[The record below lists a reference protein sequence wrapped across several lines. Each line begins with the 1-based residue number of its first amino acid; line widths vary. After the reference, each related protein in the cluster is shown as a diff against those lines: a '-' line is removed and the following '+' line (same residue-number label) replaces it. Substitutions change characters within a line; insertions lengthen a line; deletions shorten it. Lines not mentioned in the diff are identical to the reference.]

1 MKVLIVGGVAGGA
14 SAAARLRRMDE
25 NAEIIMF
32 ERGPYVS
39 FANCGL
45 PYHIGGSIPERDQLL
60 VSTPESLREMLNIE
74 ARPFSEVT
82 AIDREQKTIM
92 VHNLKTDETYA
103 ENYDKLILATG
114 ASPIVPPLPGLDSPG
129 VFVLHNIPEMDAIM
143 DWMKTRDPR
152 KAVVVGGGFIG
163 LEVAENL
170 VEKGLQVAVVEML
183 PQVMA
188 PFDFEMA
195 QIIHQHLGLHQ
206 VQLNL
211 GDGLK
216 GVRRS
221 AEGLE
226 VDLSSGAVLPADLV
240 ILAIGV
246 RPENALAKTA
256 GLELGPRGHIV
267 TNPQMQTSDPDIYA
281 VGDAA
286 QVLNFQ
292 TKQPTALALA
302 GPASR
307 QARVA
312 ANHIAGKKAS
322 FNGVIGTSA
331 VKVFDLTAASTGLN
345 SKQLEAAK
353 LPFHSVTVH
362 TNNHV
367 AYYPGAAPISLKLL
381 YGPEGQI
388 YGAQAIGTSGVEKR
402 IDVLAT
408 AIRGHLTVYDLEEL
422 ELAYAPAYGAP
433 RDPVNN
439 AGYAAANQLRGE
451 MPVKQW
457 NDVKDINPDEWLL
470 LDVRHPEELAIGA
483 IPGSVNIPLHELRD
497 RIDELPHDKKVL
509 INCQSGQR
517 SYFATRI
524 LQQNGIEAY
533 NLSGGYKTY
542 ASAVE
547 NFCQTDECERK
558 TMSAMTSSS
567 TQASTM
573 TTDILSSLA
582 KEYHVDACGLQ
593 CPGPVLRLYNQVQ
606 NMQDGDVVT
615 VTATDFGFA
624 SDVGAWARSTGNT
637 LLSVD
642 THEGQIV
649 ARVQKGQ
656 GQQAVAFP
664 ESTTAAAKEKKDM
677 TMIVFSGDL
686 DKAIAAFIIAN
697 GFASMGQKATLFF
710 TFWGLNILRKDV
722 APKVDKNVIEK
733 MFGMMMPQGADKLS
747 LSQMS
752 MLGAGTQMI
761 KGIMKEKNV
770 DSLPEMI
777 ATAQKNGVRLL
788 ACQMSMDL
796 MGIRKEELLDGVE
809 IAGVATMAEAATESN
824 SHFFI

>member
-14 SAAARLRRMDE
+14 STAARLRRMDE
-25 NAEIIMF
+25 NAEIILF

-60 VSTPESLREMLNIE
+60 VSTPESLRDTLNIDP
-74 ARPFSEVT
+74 RTFSEVT
-82 AIDREQKTIM
+82 AIDRELKTVQ
-92 VHNLKTDETYA
+92 VHNLQTDETYT
-103 ENYDKLILATG
+103 ENYDKLVLATG
-114 ASPIVPPLPGLDSPG
+114 ASPIVPPLPGVDSPG
-129 VFVLHNIPEMDAIM
+129 VFVLHNIPEMDAII
-143 DWMKTRDPR
+143 DWIKTRDPR

-170 VEKGLQVAVVEML
+170 VEKGLQVSVVEML

-206 VQLNL
+206 VQLHL

-216 GVRRS
+216 GVQS
-221 AEGLE
+221 VADGLQ
-226 VDLSSGAVLPADLV
+226 VDLTSGTSLPADLV

-246 RPENALAKTA
+246 RPENALAKGA
-256 GLELGPRGHIV
+256 GLELGPKGHIV
-267 TNPQMQTSDPDIYA
+267 TNAQMQTSDADIYA
-281 VGDAA
+281 VGDAV
-286 QVLNFQ
+286 QVMNFQ

-307 QARVA
+307 QARTA
-312 ANHIAGKKAS
+312 ANHIAGKKAAFS
-322 FNGVIGTSA
+322 GVIGTSA
-331 VKVFDLTAASTGLN
+331 VKIFDYTAAATGLN

-353 LPFHSVTVH
+353 LPFSSVTVH

-367 AYYPGAAPISLKLL
+367 SYYPGSAPISLKLI

-388 YGAQAIGTSGVEKR
+388 YGAQAVGSSGVEKR

-451 MPVKQW
+451 MPVKYW
-457 NDVKDINPDEWLL
+457 NEVKDLDPQAWFL
-470 LDVRHPEELAIGA
+470 LDVREPEELALGV
-483 IPGSVNIPLHELRD
+483 IPGVVNIPLHELRKH
-497 RIDELPHDKKVL
+497 IDEIPHDKKILV
-509 INCQSGQR
+509 NCQTGQR
-517 SYFATRI
+517 SYFAVRI
-524 LQQNGIEAY
+524 LLQHGIEAY
-533 NLSGGYKTY
+533 NLTGGYKTY
-542 ASAVE
+542 ASAIE
-547 NFCQTDECERK
+547 NFCQSDECERK
-558 TMSAMTSSS
+558 TVSAVASSPSQTSTTS
-567 TQASTM
+567 TDTPSAS
-573 TTDILSSLA
+573 I
-582 KEYHVDACGLQ
+582 KEYQLDACGLQ
-593 CPGPVLRLYNQVQ
+593 CPGPVLQLYKQVQ
-606 NMQDGDVVT
+606 QMQDGDVVT
-615 VTATDFGFA
+615 VKATDFGFA
-624 SDVGAWARSTGNT
+624 SDVGAWSRSTGNT
-637 LLSVD
+637 LLSVETKD
-642 THEGQIV
+642 GQIV
-649 ARVQKGQ
+649 ARVQKGLAQ
-656 GQQAVAFP
+656 KSTLP
-664 ESTTAAAKEKKDM
+664 EAGNVLSKEKKDL
-677 TMIVFSGDL
+677 TMVVFSGDL

-722 APKVDKNVIEK
+722 APQVDKNMIEK
-733 MFGMMMPQGADKLS
+733 MFGMMMPQGANKLS

-752 MLGAGTQMI
+752 MLGAGTKMI
-761 KGIMKEKNV
+761 KDIMKAKNV

-796 MGIRKEELLDGVE
+796 MGIHLEELLDGVE
-809 IAGVATMAEAATESN
+809 VAGVATMAESATESN
-824 SHFFI
+824 THFFI

>member
-25 NAEIIMF
+25 KAEIIMF

-45 PYHIGGSIPERDQLL
+45 PYHIGGSIPHREQLL
-60 VSTPESLREMLNIE
+60 VSSPESLHETLNID
-74 ARPFSEVT
+74 ARTFSEVT
-82 AIDREQKTIM
+82 AIDPELKTVT
-92 VHNLKTDETYA
+92 VHNLKTDETCT

-114 ASPIVPPLPGLDSPG
+114 ATPIVPPLPGLDAPG
-129 VFVLHNIPEMDAIM
+129 VFVLHNIPEMDAIIN
-143 DWMKTRDPR
+143 WMKTKKPR
-152 KAVVVGGGFIG
+152 RAVVVGGGFIG

-195 QIIHQHLGLHQ
+195 QLIHQHLGFHQ
-206 VQLNL
+206 VQLCL

-216 GVRRS
+216 GVQS
-221 AEGLE
+221 AADGLKI
-226 VDLSSGAVLPADLV
+226 DLSSGTSLPADMV

-246 RPENALAKTA
+246 RPENALAKGA

-267 TNPQMQTSDPDIYA
+267 TNLQMQTSNPDIYA
-281 VGDAA
+281 VGDVA
-286 QVLNFQ
+286 QVLNYQ

-312 ANHIAGKKAS
+312 ADHIAGKKVA

-331 VKVFDLTAASTGLN
+331 VKVFDYTAASTGLN

-353 LPFHSVTVH
+353 LPFFSVTVH
-362 TNNHV
+362 TSNHV
-367 AYYPGAAPISLKLL
+367 SYYPGAAPISLKLI

-457 NDVKDINPDEWLL
+457 NEVKDLDPQEWFL
-470 LDVRHPEELAIGA
+470 LDVRDPEELALGY
-483 IPGSVNIPLHELRD
+483 IPGAVNIPLHNLRE
-497 RIDELPHDKKVL
+497 RLDEIPRDKKIL
-509 INCQSGQR
+509 INCQTGQR

-524 LQQNGIEAY
+524 LKQHGLDAY
-533 NLSGGYKTY
+533 NLTGGYKTY
-542 ASAVE
+542 GSATE
-547 NFCQTDECERK
+547 NFCQSAECERK
-558 TMSAMTSSS
+558 IVSAVASSPIQNP
-567 TQASTM
+567 TF
-573 TTDILSSLA
+573 TTDMPSEPG
-582 KEYHVDACGLQ
+582 KEYQVDACGLQ
-593 CPGPVLRLYNQVQ
+593 CPGPVLKLFNQVQ
-606 NMQDGDVVT
+606 QMQDGDVVT
-615 VTATDFGFA
+615 VKATDFGFA

-637 LLSVD
+637 LLSLD
-642 THEGQIV
+642 TKDGQIV

-656 GQQAVAFP
+656 GQQTVVA
-664 ESTTAAAKEKKDM
+664 ESGTAISKEKKDM
-677 TMIVFSGDL
+677 TMIVFSGEL

-722 APKVDKNVIEK
+722 APKVDKNMIEK
-733 MFGMMMPQGADKLS
+733 MFGMMMPQGPDKLS

-761 KGIMKEKNV
+761 KGIMKGKNV

-788 ACQMSMDL
+788 ACQMTMDL
-796 MGIRKEELLDGVE
+796 MGIHLEELIDGVE

-824 SHFFI
+824 THFFI

>member
-25 NAEIIMF
+25 NAKIIMF

-45 PYHIGGSIPERDQLL
+45 PYHIGGSIPDREQLL
-60 VSTPESLREMLNIE
+60 VSTPESLHESLNIE
-74 ARPFSEVT
+74 ARTFSEVT
-82 AIDREQKTIM
+82 AIDRELKTIQ
-92 VHNLKTDETYA
+92 VHNLKTDETTT
-103 ENYDKLILATG
+103 ENYDKLVLATG
-114 ASPIVPPLPGLDSPG
+114 ATPIVPPLPGLDAPG
-129 VFVLHNIPEMDAIM
+129 VFVLHNIPEMDAII
-143 DWMKTRDPR
+143 DWMNTKNPR
-152 KAVVVGGGFIG
+152 RAVVVGGGFIG

-195 QIIHQHLGLHQ
+195 QLIHQHLGFHQ

-216 GVRRS
+216 GVRSS
-221 AEGLE
+221 ADGLK
-226 VDLSSGAVLPADLV
+226 VDLTSGATLPADLV

-246 RPENALAKTA
+246 RPENALAKGA
-256 GLELGPRGHIV
+256 GLELGPKGHIV
-267 TNPQMQTSDPDIYA
+267 TNAQMQTSDPDIYA

-286 QVLNFQ
+286 QVINFQ

-307 QARVA
+307 EARVA
-312 ANHIAGKKAS
+312 ADHIAGKKS
-322 FNGVIGTSA
+322 EFHGVIGTSA
-331 VKVFDLTAASTGLN
+331 VKIFDYTAASTGLN
-345 SKQLEAAK
+345 SKQLEAAH
-353 LPFHSVTVH
+353 LPFQSVTVH

-367 AYYPGAAPISLKLL
+367 GYYPGSAPICLKLI
-381 YGPEGQI
+381 YGTEGQI

-408 AIRGHLTVYDLEEL
+408 AILGHLTVYDLEEL

-451 MPVKQW
+451 MPVKYW
-457 NDVKDINPDEWLL
+457 NDVQGLDPKEWFL
-470 LDVRHPEELAIGA
+470 LDVREPEELALGVL
-483 IPGSVNIPLHELRD
+483 PGSVNIPLPELRK
-497 RIDELPHDKKVL
+497 RLDEIPHDKKVL
-509 INCQSGQR
+509 INCQTGQR

-524 LQQNGIEAY
+524 LKQHGMDAY

-542 ASAVE
+542 ASATE
-547 NFCQTDECERK
+547 NFCLSDECERK
-558 TMSAMTSSS
+558 IVSAVASSPTLTSTPS
-567 TQASTM
+567 TDT
-573 TTDILSSLA
+573 LSHPV
-582 KEYHVDACGLQ
+582 KEYQLDACGLQ
-593 CPGPVLRLYNQVQ
+593 CPGPVMRLYNQVQ
-606 NMQDGDVVT
+606 EMQDGDVVT
-615 VTATDFGFA
+615 VKATDFGFA
-624 SDVGAWARSTGNT
+624 SDVGAWARSTGNA
-637 LLSVD
+637 LLSVETRD
-642 THEGQIV
+642 GQIV

-656 GQQAVAFP
+656 GQQTAVAN
-664 ESTTAAAKEKKDM
+664 TDTAVSKEKKDM
-677 TMIVFSGDL
+677 TMIVFSGEL

-722 APKVDKNVIEK
+722 APKVDKNMIEK
-733 MFGMMMPQGADKLS
+733 MFGMMMPQGANKLP

-796 MGIRKEELLDGVE
+796 MGIHIEELLDGVE
-809 IAGVATMAEAATESN
+809 VAGVATMAEAATESN